1 MRRIGQV
8 IGLKPDQVEAYE
20 RLHAAAW
27 PEVLAT
33 IHDCNIRNYS
43 IFRHGELLFA
53 YFEYVGDNYETDMAK
68 MAADP
73 QDTRVVDL
81 DRAHAGALGNAGTR
95 RMVDHDERS
104 LSRRLAT
111 QERLKEI
118 PMFRLDKKI
127 AFVTGAGSGIG
138 EHIARLFAQQG
149 AHVILTDIRPD
160 TVERIASEIQ
170 AARGSAR
177 SQQLDV
183 ADEYQ
188 VKAAMERVAA
198 TEGRLDILVNNAGIS
213 HVGTILE
220 TGLEDWERVMRVNA
234 GGIFLCA
241 REGVRQM
248 LAQSPAG
255 GVIIN
260 MSSVAATIGIERRLS
275 YSASKGAVLAL
286 TRSIAIDFVTQG
298 IRCNA
303 ICPGT
308 VHTPFV
314 EGYLAR
320 NFAGHED
327 EVRQQLHARQPIG
340 RMGRPDEIAYAA
352 LYLASDEAAFVT
364 GSALV
369 IDGGWTAK

>member
-1 MRRIGQV
+1 
-8 IGLKPDQVEAYE
+8 
-20 RLHAAAW
+20 
-27 PEVLAT
+27 
-33 IHDCNIRNYS
+33 
-43 IFRHGELLFA
+43 
-53 YFEYVGDNYETDMAK
+53 
-68 MAADP
+68 
-73 QDTRVVDL
+73 
-81 DRAHAGALGNAGTR
+81 
-95 RMVDHDERS
+95 
-104 LSRRLAT
+104 
-111 QERLKEI
+111 
-118 PMFRLDKKI
+118 
-127 AFVTGAGSGIG
+127 
-138 EHIARLFAQQG
+138 
-149 AHVILTDIRPD
+149 
-160 TVERIASEIQ
+160 
-170 AARGSAR
+170 
-177 SQQLDV
+177 
-183 ADEYQ
+183 
-188 VKAAMERVAA
+188 
-198 TEGRLDILVNNAGIS
+198 
-213 HVGTILE
+213 
-220 TGLEDWERVMRVNA
+220 
-234 GGIFLCA
+234 
-241 REGVRQM
+241 M

-260 MSSVAATIGIERRLS
+260 MSSVVATIGVDRRLP

-327 EVRQQLHARQPIG
+327 EVRQQLHTRQPIG